1 MEETPKDQEQKAQE
15 LVDVDDEGK
24 PIENLEGEEDEDSE
38 DITENGSLKPRK
50 PKTCVAVL
58 MVLFSLLIVLGGAY
72 FIYYQYKRTKRFVV
86 IIKDN
91 ENEIEEIAAEIIAN
105 VIKRKSNAALG
116 LITGSTTAEGIY
128 KKLIKKNQEREISFE
143 AVSTYNIGEYVGFSR
158 SNNESFYHYMNN
170 HFFDYVDIKKENT
183 HFPDVQTDVEKGRR
197 EYDNLLKNAKL
208 DLQLIGVGTNGHIG
222 FNEPG
227 TSFNSTV
234 QIVNLSDRVI
244 KHFSRL
250 FGGDPNKV
258 PKLGVTLGIKNIL
271 SAEEIV
277 VYASGRR
284 KAEAIRALVKGD
296 VDKNIPITALNTHKG
311 KVYVLVDKEA
321 ASLL

>member
-1 MEETPKDQEQKAQE
+1 MTEQAQE
-15 LVDVDDEGK
+15 TKAEELVNVDENGKPVDDLDFED
-24 PIENLEGEEDEDSE
+24 DEDS
-38 DITENGSLKPRK
+38 DNFTENGSLKPRK
-50 PKTCVAVL
+50 PKCFVGFL
-58 MVLFSLLIVLGGAY
+58 MVLFTLLIVLFGSY
-72 FIYYQYKRTKRFVV
+72 FIYYQYKRTQRFIV

-91 ENEIEEIAAEIIAN
+91 ENEIEEIAAEIIAD
-105 VIKRKSNAALG
+105 VIKRKKNAALG

-128 KKLIKKNQEREISFE
+128 KKLIKKNQENEISFE

-158 SNNESFYHYMNN
+158 SNNESFYNYMNS

-183 HFPDVQTDVEKGRR
+183 HFPNVEKDVEKGRK
-197 EYDNLLKNAKL
+197 EYDDLLKNAKL

-250 FGGDPNKV
+250 FGLDTEKI

-284 KAEAIRALVKGD
+284 KAEAIKALVKGD

-311 KVYVLVDKEA
+311 KVYVIIDKEA